1 MITFFFFLTFS
12 LSGIFSKQ
20 IHFSVP
26 QPDETSVSFELELVI
41 LCGTA
46 IDRDLREKCI
56 NDPAMTQH

>member
-1 MITFFFFLTFS
+1 MITFFILTFS

-41 LCGTA
+41 FVWKCN
-46 IDRDLREKCI
+46 RDLREKRI
-56 NDPAMTQH
+56 KDPAMTQH